1 MTRYAIDAAVALR
14 LVRAGSDADKR
25 HQLVGPAVLRSHAL
39 SMLYQDVREG
49 RLDEKSGRSQLEGLA
64 GMKIRLLGDR
74 VSRATAW
81 RIAATLG
88 WDDTAMAEYLAV
100 GVLQADALVRDD
112 PRLRAGAS
120 GLLALPP
127 LSPLD
132 PCAGYCGLFTRHAR
146 QRPAAGRR
154 ASTSPHSPHPT
165 SSKQA
170 IRRKQADPGHNCLF
184 WANRLFSAT
193 RIQPNGQP

>member
-39 SMLYQDVREG
+39 SMLYRDVREG
-49 RLDEKSGRSQLEGLA
+49 RLDEMSGRSQLEGLA

-81 RIAATLG
+81 KIAAKLG

-100 GVLQADALVRDD
+100 GVLQADALISDD

-120 GLLALPP
+120 GLLALAP
-127 LSPLD
+127 
-132 PCAGYCGLFTRHAR
+132 
-146 QRPAAGRR
+146 
-154 ASTSPHSPHPT
+154 
-165 SSKQA
+165 
-170 IRRKQADPGHNCLF
+170 
-184 WANRLFSAT
+184 FSELEA
-193 RIQPNGQP
+193 